1 MSILDK
7 ALLALTKKALEQ
19 RLKSV
24 VNEANAKLQNLIDK
38 DLYDYSNTIQRFH
51 QTRMQEDF
59 IGRVE
64 RTGGDD
70 DKIISAKFLTG
81 TAHYTKNQLA
91 YRVSAI
97 ENFLNDVNTSEERI
111 IEQQKNLVRRMYN
124 MESKQEVTQQQI
136 EDSKTIWKMWRKF
149 GMSRDHFDE
158 SSGVLT
164 ELVKQFETAKSS
176 EEAEGK
182 LNFIRQIA
190 GSDFLAWTRDKLIS
204 TLSSGETDDV
214 ISNFLSTTGLPDID
228 DMDWSSFV

>member
-7 ALLALTKKALEQ
+7 ALLLLTKKALES
-19 RLKSV
+19 RLKSLV
-24 VNEANAKLQNLIDK
+24 DVANEKLQNLIDK

-51 QTRMQEDF
+51 QTRLQEDF

-70 DKIISAKFLTG
+70 DRIVSAKFLTG
-81 TAHYTKNQLA
+81 TSHYTKNQLA

-111 IEQQKNLVRRMYN
+111 REQQAKLARRVFNMEANQPVTQEQIEQTKA
-124 MESKQEVTQQQI
+124 
-136 EDSKTIWKMWRKF
+136 IWKMWRKL

-164 ELVKQFETAKSS
+164 EIAKQYEFNGTDK
-176 EEAEGK
+176 AEGK
-182 LNFIRQIA
+182 LNFIREIA
-190 GSDFLAWTRDKLIS
+190 GSDFLAWTRDQLIS
-204 TLSSGETDDV
+204 TLSSGETDDT

-228 DMDWSSFV
+228 DMDWSSFT

>member
-51 QTRMQEDF
+51 QARMQEDF

-64 RTGGDD
+64 RSGGDE
-70 DKIISAKFLTG
+70 DKIVSAKFLSG
-81 TAHYTKNQLA
+81 TSHYTKNQLA
-91 YRVSAI
+91 FRLSAI

-111 IEQQKNLVRRMYN
+111 RQQQENLARRMFN
-124 MESKQEVTQQQI
+124 MEASEEVTQEQI
-136 EDSKTIWKMWRKF
+136 ENSKAIWRMWRKL

-164 ELVKQFETAKSS
+164 EIVKQYELNGKDD
-176 EEAEGK
+176 AEGK
-182 LNFIRQIA
+182 LNFIRQMA
-190 GSDFLAWTRDKLIS
+190 GADFLAWTQDKLIS
-204 TLSSGETDDV
+204 TLSSGETDAT

>member
-7 ALLALTKKALEQ
+7 ALLLLTKKAIETQIKIL
-19 RLKSV
+19 V
-24 VNEANAKLQNLIDK
+24 DEANAKLQNLIDK

-51 QTRMQEDF
+51 QSRMQEDF

-64 RTGGDD
+64 RSGGDNY
-70 DKIISAKFLTG
+70 KIVSAKFLTG
-81 TAHYTKNQLA
+81 TSHYTKNQLA
-91 YRVSAI
+91 YRLSAI
-97 ENFLNDVNTSEERI
+97 KNFLEDVNTSEERI
-111 IEQQKNLVRRMYN
+111 REQQKNLARRMFN
-124 MESKQEVTQQQI
+124 LEAKDEVTQQQI
-136 EDSKTIWKMWRKF
+136 EDSKAIWKMWRKL

-164 ELVKQFETAKSS
+164 ELVKQFETAESR

-190 GSDFLAWTRDKLIS
+190 GSDFLAWTQDKLIS
-204 TLSSGETDDV
+204 TLSSGETDAT

>member
-19 RLKSV
+19 RLTSV
-24 VNEANAKLQNLIDK
+24 VNEANAKLQNLIDE

-51 QTRMQEDF
+51 QTRMQEDY

-64 RTGGDD
+64 RSGGNE
-70 DKIISAKFLTG
+70 DKIVSAKFLTG
-81 TAHYTKNQLA
+81 TSHYTKNQLA
-91 YRVSAI
+91 YRLSAI

-111 IEQQKNLVRRMYN
+111 RQQQENLARRMFN
-124 MESKQEVTQQQI
+124 MEASEEVTQEQI
-136 EDSKTIWKMWRKF
+136 ENSKAIWRMWRKL

-164 ELVKQFETAKSS
+164 EIVKQFELNGKD
-176 EEAEGK
+176 EAEGK
-182 LNFIRQIA
+182 LNFIRQMA
-190 GSDFLAWTRDKLIS
+190 GADFLAWTQDKLIN
-204 TLSSGETDDV
+204 TLSSGETDST

>member
-1 MSILDK
+1 MIILDK

-51 QTRMQEDF
+51 QTRMQEDY

-64 RTGGDD
+64 RSGGDND
-70 DKIISAKFLTG
+70 NIVSAKFLTG
-81 TAHYTKNQLA
+81 TSHYTKNQLA
-91 YRVSAI
+91 YRLSAI

-111 IEQQKNLVRRMYN
+111 RQQQENLARRMFN
-124 MESKQEVTQQQI
+124 MEASEEVTQEQI
-136 EDSKTIWKMWRKF
+136 ENSKAIWRMWRKL

-164 ELVKQFETAKSS
+164 EIVKQFELNGKD
-176 EEAEGK
+176 EAEGK
-182 LNFIRQIA
+182 LNFIRQMA
-190 GSDFLAWTRDKLIS
+190 GADFLAWTQDKLIN
-204 TLSSGETDDV
+204 TLSSGETDST

>member
-51 QTRMQEDF
+51 QARMQEEF

-64 RTGGDD
+64 RSGGDE

-81 TAHYTKNQLA
+81 TSHYTKNQLA
-91 YRVSAI
+91 FRLSAI
-97 ENFLNDVNTSEERI
+97 ENFLNDVNTSEDRI
-111 IEQQKNLVRRMYN
+111 IQQQKNLARRMFN
-124 MESKQEVTQQQI
+124 MEANQEVTQEQL
-136 EDSKTIWKMWRKF
+136 ENTKAIWKMWRKL

-164 ELVKQFETAKSS
+164 ELVKQFEMAESK

-190 GSDFLAWTRDKLIS
+190 GSDFLAWTQDKLIN
-204 TLSSGETDDV
+204 TLSSGETDSV
-214 ISNFLSTTGLPDID
+214 LSNFLSTTGLPDID